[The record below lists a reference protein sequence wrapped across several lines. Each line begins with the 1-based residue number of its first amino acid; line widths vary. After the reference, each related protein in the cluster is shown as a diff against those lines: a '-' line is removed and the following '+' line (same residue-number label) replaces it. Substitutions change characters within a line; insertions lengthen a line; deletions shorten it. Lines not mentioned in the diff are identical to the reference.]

1 MEILKNPH
9 YDFLG
14 KTKFFVTLSIL
25 FIASGLLTI
34 KTRGI
39 HYGVEFSGGTSLI
52 ARFSAPPQIDTVREE
67 VDKEA
72 PGAVIQT
79 YREAGKTQVLIR
91 SAGINHADLAL
102 HARAGVALRH
112 QRPAEAQAH

>member
-52 ARFSAPPQIDTVREE
+52 ARFSAPPQIDKVREA

-79 YREAGKTQVLIR
+79 YGEPGKNQCLTAI
-91 SAGINHADLAL
+91 SGIHQTDLAT
-102 HARAGVALRH
+102 HSH
-112 QRPAEAQAH
+112 